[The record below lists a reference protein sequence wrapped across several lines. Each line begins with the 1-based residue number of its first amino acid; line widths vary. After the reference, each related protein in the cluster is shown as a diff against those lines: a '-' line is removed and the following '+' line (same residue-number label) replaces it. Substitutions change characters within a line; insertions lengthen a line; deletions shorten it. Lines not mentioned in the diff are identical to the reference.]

1 MIEPAFLSRQARL
14 DQVASTNDI
23 VRGWLAAGEPEVCL
37 AVADVQTAGR
47 GRAGRTWDAPAGA
60 ALLLSLGFRP
70 AYLPPDR
77 AWRIPATVSLAMADA
92 AEEVAGLP
100 EGTIRLKWPNDLVVE
115 TAGPRASLVGEI
127 DPAAAE
133 RRLAAPVELRKLGGV
148 LAESDGLGT
157 SDPRLV
163 VGIGVNADWPEAA
176 FPADLAAAMTSLR
189 VASGGRPI
197 DRSAL
202 LDAFLDHLEPR
213 VLALRDGRFDIA
225 GWLDRAATT
234 GRDVD
239 LVHPDGRTERARAVG
254 LDALTGALVIA
265 DPGSPDGERQV
276 LGADVVRVRLA
287 AAAETAPAAV
297 TGPAAGTGT
306 TAAGT
311 APASGTSKGRV

>member
-14 DQVASTNDI
+14 GEVASTNDI
-23 VRGWLAAGEPEVCL
+23 VRGWLADGTAEVCL

-77 AWRIPATVSLAMADA
+77 AWRLPATVSLAMADA

-100 EGTIRLKWPNDLVVE
+100 EGTIRHKWPNDLVVE
-115 TAGPRASLVGEI
+115 TAGPGASLVGEI
-127 DPAAAE
+127 DPTAAAH
-133 RRLAAPVELRKLGGV
+133 RLAAPVELRKLGGV

-157 SDPRLV
+157 PDPRLV
-163 VGIGVNADWPEAA
+163 VGIGVNADWLESA

-202 LDAFLDHLEPR
+202 LDAFLAHLEPR
-213 VLALRDGRFDIA
+213 VLALRDGRFDIT

-239 LVHPDGRTERARAVG
+239 LAHPDGRTERARAVG
-254 LDALTGALVIA
+254 LDAVTGALVVA

-287 AAAETAPAAV
+287 T
-297 TGPAAGTGT
+297 AAGTGPV
-306 TAAGT
+306 TAAETG
-311 APASGTSKGRV
+311 PVSGTSKGRV